1 MHTAVCPCCGS
12 VVKANAM
19 TDEVEVAEI
28 IDCTGF
34 PRSVANLFFLLF
46 AAAGRTV
53 TRTTLLDMMD
63 TLRPSRPH
71 TYMGLNTSIKR
82 LNRLAQ
88 NMPFKVVPVYG
99 LGYRLELSDAN
110 WHWKNK

>member
-34 PRSVANLFFLLF
+34 PWTVANLFFLLF
-46 AAAGRTV
+46 SAAGRTI
-53 TRTTLLDMMD
+53 THTTLLDMMD

-71 TYMGLNTSIKR
+71 TRHSLNTSVKR
-82 LNRLAQ
+82 LKRLSK
-88 NMPFKVVPVYG
+88 NMPFTVVPVYG